1 MSLLKGEGTGVPE
14 GNVAGVV
21 RLGLPP
27 SWHWLHASQS
37 GLRASSGPSHMP
49 TEQRSSHAVA
59 EGVGAG
65 VPEGLGTGVAE
76 GVVPGCVEVVGTGVV
91 EVPGVPGVGD
101 GVTPGVGY
109 SLAATSTNVRTS
121 E

>member
-1 MSLLKGEGTGVPE
+1 MKGEGTGVPE

-27 SWHWLHASQS
+27 SWHWLHASQA
-37 GLRASSGPSHMP
+37 GLRASSGQLHMP
-49 TEQRSSHAVA
+49 TGQTSSHAVA

-65 VPEGLGTGVAE
+65 VPEGVGVVE

-101 GVTPGVGY
+101 GVSPGVGY

>member
-49 TEQRSSHAVA
+49 TGQTSSHAVA

-65 VPEGLGTGVAE
+65 VPEGVGRAVVRLGLPPSWHWLHASQAGLRASS
-76 GVVPGCVEVVGTGVV
+76 GPPHMPMAACGREVYNGF
-91 EVPGVPGVGD
+91 
-101 GVTPGVGY
+101 
-109 SLAATSTNVRTS
+109 R
-121 E
+121 